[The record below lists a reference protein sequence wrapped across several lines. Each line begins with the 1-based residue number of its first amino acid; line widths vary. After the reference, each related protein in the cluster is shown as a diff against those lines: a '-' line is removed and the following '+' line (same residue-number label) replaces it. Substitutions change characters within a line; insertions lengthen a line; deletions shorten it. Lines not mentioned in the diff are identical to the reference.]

1 MLVLEKNILK
11 GVLVFGVVLK
21 QITTCKNESE
31 VFDMRLYKSNLNLFV
46 KNKICL
52 ITYLVVNLIMIFSTV
67 ITTIKADPFFDTALL
82 KEENLLMLTSV
93 IFIMFLFISF
103 IYFSKS
109 KYCEL
114 NECIGTTK
122 KGKNSFLFNQF
133 LVISTFAFIT
143 FVFSFLLSVFI
154 SLKFGITEN
163 QYLIYLFKVCFFY
176 YFLVDIIAILL
187 GLLCSFINNKSL
199 SYVSLFILAIL
210 FSPIINRI
218 PNIVFMINEKVN
230 LFPFFDLIEIYPTN
244 FKTINHSYGFA
255 ANIHS
260 FYKILFWILMCATIV
275 FLVCSFRKKWVKIVA
290 SLLSVTIFA
299 MCTVNLFAPYSEVP
313 HNLDPKKGFA
323 CEAWHYLPTD
333 FSKSPMQYD
342 EKSDFNVTSY
352 FINCNIKD
360 YFIASAH
367 MEIDNKDL
375 QEYKFTLYR
384 GFEIIDISNGKGK
397 AMPYER
403 NGDYITVHRYED
415 YDSDYICIFYKGSS
429 PTFYSNTQGT
439 YLPGGFP
446 YYPISGFHYLYDIRN
461 QGRIG
466 IKLDENIP
474 ITLRVDSDK
483 EIFCNLERTE
493 DKEEQIYSG
502 VTNAL
507 TIVDGFYKEVNV
519 DGSRLIYK
527 YLDKSELLDKNVV
540 DVFSEYLEK
549 YPQYKGKTI
558 IICPENHSLAKDE
571 KRFEASDHIVA
582 NSLGEAFKGSSSEQN
597 SLKNYMDL
605 YYAFLKYFDE
615 DSELYR
621 LTTKDIGEL
630 TNDEDLN
637 VVLAKQI
644 IKNGVQNTYTNILNI
659 QLDDFKE
666 NSSVDLVKS
675 FD

>member
-1 MLVLEKNILK
+1 
-11 GVLVFGVVLK
+11 
-21 QITTCKNESE
+21 
-31 VFDMRLYKSNLNLFV
+31 MRLYKSNLNLFV
-46 KNKICL
+46 KNKICF
-52 ITYLVVNLIMIFSTV
+52 ITYLVVNLIMILTTV
-67 ITTIKADPFFDTALL
+67 IPIIKVEFFIDTALL

-114 NECIGTTK
+114 NECIRTTK
-122 KGKNSFLFNQF
+122 KGNNSFLFNQF
-133 LVISTFAFIT
+133 LVITTFVLIT
-143 FVFSFLLSVFI
+143 FVISFLLSIII
-154 SLKFGITEN
+154 SLRFGITEKE
-163 QYLIYLFKVCFFY
+163 YLIYLFKVCFFY

-244 FKTINHSYGFA
+244 FKTMNHAYGVA

-260 FYKILFWILMCATIV
+260 LYRILFFIFICVTIV

-290 SLLSVTIFA
+290 SLLSVTMFV
-299 MCTVNLFAPYSEVP
+299 MCTVNLFAPYSEAP

-323 CEAWHYLPTD
+323 CEAWHYLQTD
-333 FSKSPMQYD
+333 FSKSPMQYE

-352 FINCNIKD
+352 FINCDIED
-360 YFIASAH
+360 YLSATVH

-375 QEYKFTLYR
+375 EEYKFTLYR
-384 GFEIIDISNGKGK
+384 DFEIIDISNGEGK
-397 AMPYER
+397 SMPFER
-403 NGDYITVHRYED
+403 DGDYITVHRYQDHETD
-415 YDSDYICIFYKGSS
+415 QISISYHGFS
-429 PTFYSNTQGT
+429 PMFYSNSQGT

-446 YYPISGFHYLYDIRN
+446 YYPISGFHYLYDVRN

-466 IKLDENIP
+466 IKLDENVP
-474 ITLRVDSDK
+474 ITLRIDSDK

-527 YLDKSELLDKNVV
+527 YLNTLEFLDKNVV
-540 DVFSEYLEK
+540 DVFSEYLEE

-558 IICPENHSLAKDE
+558 IISPENHSIAKDE

-582 NSLGEAFKGSSSEQN
+582 SSLGEAFNGSSTDEN
-597 SLKNYMDL
+597 SLNDYMDL
-605 YYAFLKYFDE
+605 YYAFLKYFDK
-615 DSELYR
+615 DSELYK
-621 LTTKDIGEL
+621 LTTKDVSEL

-644 IKNGVQNTYTNILNI
+644 INNGVENTYINILNTP
-659 QLDDFKE
+659 LDDFKD
-666 NSSVDLVKS
+666 NSLVDLVKS
-675 FD
+675 FG